1 MFSNPFKKVDPALT
15 ADQIAPAEP
24 LVAPEHEWQ
33 ARLQAALGD
42 DAALL
47 ALAGEA
53 QAIDIKLAAVAAL
66 SSEAALKQ
74 AEHEFRTHDRRVHR
88 EAKQRYLAAVT
99 LRESRQTADALIAEA
114 TALTSETMIPANRLV
129 ELDQA
134 WRALDAALLEESQ
147 RSHFAGLQAKL
158 AEHVRESGE
167 RKRSLDRWASEA
179 RHALDQWHA
188 QVANPGNA
196 ALTTQ
201 ELLAVLTASS
211 AALRD
216 THATLPSLAPTPAE
230 TKSIAAVTGA
240 LESALQQHLM
250 LEEGLKLAEVTQQQ
264 NDQKQQH
271 QEKHK
276 EQKAAKQ
283 AQTKAQQE
291 AQMKA
296 LLEVIE
302 AAEAALAAGHVAD
315 AIKHLPTLQAATE
328 TGHPVPALHSRIEK
342 LQAEIVRLKSWQR
355 WGGGRVRDE
364 LVAEAETLAQSV
376 AATEQAG
383 ATKVP
388 VAQLEKYIDQLR
400 ERWKELDRLG
410 GATGKPLW
418 QRFDTALK
426 AAYVPVAAHKSH
438 LKEVRLEN
446 LAVREKL
453 LVALDAV
460 RVEPDET
467 GAAPDW
473 KQAAQTLHQLQ
484 TEWRKLG
491 PLEHT
496 VPHKKVAAMDQH
508 LKTSIARIQDAL
520 QSVHGTAK
528 AEREQLVARAKALSQ
543 HAGARDLMT
552 RLRDLQAEW
561 QRHARSLPLP
571 HKLENALWAEFKAA
585 TDAVMNER
593 EAAFSARKSEFATNN
608 AAREA
613 LIARLTAL
621 TEDTPTADLRR
632 TLSAVD
638 SEWRSAGEMAKD
650 QAARLTAR
658 FHAARDRVQELIA
671 GSARRI
677 WSRSCDAL
685 LAKLALCDEREANA
699 AGEPT
704 ATPELEGR
712 WAELPALPARWEQAV
727 QTRFK
732 VSAVNNN
739 QSLNKLL
746 LQLESA
752 LEIPSPPA
760 VEAERRQLKLLAL
773 KNALESRSIEP
784 AGKSDIETL
793 SVAIFASRN
802 FNGEQKSRLASIVE
816 ALRRAGPGSANR

>member
-1 MFSNPFKKVDPALT
+1 
-15 ADQIAPAEP
+15 
-24 LVAPEHEWQ
+24 
-33 ARLQAALGD
+33 
-42 DAALL
+42 
-47 ALAGEA
+47 
-53 QAIDIKLAAVAAL
+53 
-66 SSEAALKQ
+66 
-74 AEHEFRTHDRRVHR
+74 
-88 EAKQRYLAAVT
+88 
-99 LRESRQTADALIAEA
+99 
-114 TALTSETMIPANRLV
+114 
-129 ELDQA
+129 
-134 WRALDAALLEESQ
+134 
-147 RSHFAGLQAKL
+147 
-158 AEHVRESGE
+158 VRESGE
-167 RKRSLDRWASEA
+167 RKRSLDRWATDA
-179 RHALDQWHA
+179 RQALDHWHA
-188 QVANPGNA
+188 QVADTGNE
-196 ALTTQ
+196 ALATQ
-201 ELLAVLTASS
+201 ELLAVLAAAS

-216 THATLPSLAPTPAE
+216 TRAALTPFATTPAE
-230 TKSIAAVTGA
+230 AKSLAVVTDA
-240 LESALQQHLM
+240 LDSALQQHSM
-250 LEEGLKLAEVTQQQ
+250 LEEGLKVAEAARQLS
-264 NDQKQQH
+264 DQKQQH

-276 EQKAAKQ
+276 EQKAAKHAQNQ
-283 AQTKAQQE
+283 AQLE
-291 AQMKA
+291 AQTKA

-315 AIKHLPTLQAATE
+315 AVKYLPTLQAAIE
-328 TGHPVPALHSRIEK
+328 TDHPGSALHNRIEK

-364 LVAEAETLAQSV
+364 LVTEAETLARSV

-383 ATKVP
+383 AAKVP

-438 LKEVRLEN
+438 LKEVRQEN
-446 LAVREKL
+446 LVVREKL
-453 LVALDAV
+453 LIALDAV
-460 RVEPDET
+460 RVEADES

-473 KQAAQTLHQLQ
+473 KQVAQTLHQLQ

-508 LKTSIARIQDAL
+508 VKASMARIQDAL
-520 QSVHGTAK
+520 QAVHGTAK

-593 EAAFSARKSEFATNN
+593 EAAFSARKNEFAANN

-621 TEDTPTADLRR
+621 NEDSPAADIRR

-638 SEWRSAGEMAKD
+638 SEWRGAGEMAKD

-658 FHAARDRVQELIA
+658 FHAARDRVQELLA

-677 WSRSCDAL
+677 WGRSCDAL
-685 LAKLALCDEREANA
+685 LAKLALCDEREANQA
-699 AGEPT
+699 A
-704 ATPELEGR
+704 ELDNR
-712 WAELPALPARWEQAV
+712 WAELPALPSRWEQAV
-727 QTRFK
+727 QARFAS
-732 VSAVNNN
+732 SAT
-739 QSLNKLL
+739 SSEPLDKLL
-746 LQLESA
+746 LKLESA

-760 VEAERRQLKLLAL
+760 VEAERRLLKLLAL
-773 KNALESRSIEP
+773 KNALENRPTEQ
-784 AGKSDIETL
+784 AGKPEIEKL
-793 SVAIFASRN
+793 CVAVFGARG
-802 FNGEQKSRLASIVE
+802 FNAEQQQRLAAIVE
-816 ALRRAGPGSANR
+816 ALRRAGPGVATK